1 MSPLS
6 CDNSKTMT
14 DTTKII
20 ITVITTA
27 ILLGGWLISDIRENR
42 ADIRAIR
49 ADMRE
54 DRAQAK
60 ADSSKT
66 IAPLSA
72 PLTAPA
78 APAA

>member
-1 MSPLS
+1 
-6 CDNSKTMT
+6 MT

-27 ILLGGWLISDIRENR
+27 ILLGGWLSSDIRENR

-60 ADSSKT
+60 ADSDKNSDQL
-66 IAPLSA
+66 AA
-72 PLTAPA
+72 HLTDHA
-78 APAA
+78 APAE